1 MSDKPKDEQPSLTN
15 GAAAPP
21 PPPNGDHHMPKT
33 VAYLDTAHPI
43 TAAVLPQKQDAF
55 ARAEQDARALAGK
68 YLAKMEEHGMDL
80 DTAFPRGNATMD
92 ARHNLATRLTTYTA
106 ATRRWGEPNI
116 RAHKPENVEAF
127 VAEMIKGA
135 GDQYDLFVMKIV
147 NKIGEVVDASLT
159 GSHVWG
165 YSTLTVTKADGSVER
180 WTTMQIVNTSKLG
193 TLFNQ
198 WPTRK
203 AKAPVQETPVRAAA

>member
-1 MSDKPKDEQPSLTN
+1 
-15 GAAAPP
+15 
-21 PPPNGDHHMPKT
+21 MPKT
-33 VAYLDTAHPI
+33 AAHLDTANPI

-80 DTAFPRGNATMD
+80 DAAYPRGKATDSRETYRAKM
-92 ARHNLATRLTTYTA
+92 ARHDLATRLTTYTA

-116 RAHKPENVEAF
+116 RAHKPENVDAF

-135 GDQYDLFVMKIV
+135 GDQYDLFVMKLV
-147 NKIGEVVDASLT
+147 NKIGDVVDASLT

-203 AKAPVQETPVRAAA
+203 AK

>member
-1 MSDKPKDEQPSLTN
+1 
-15 GAAAPP
+15 
-21 PPPNGDHHMPKT
+21 MPKT
-33 VAYLDTAHPI
+33 AAYLDTTHPI

-55 ARAEQDARALAGK
+55 IRAEKDARELVGK

-80 DTAFPRGNATMD
+80 DAAFPRAKATDSREDYKAKM
-92 ARHNLATRLTTYTA
+92 ARHDLATRLTTYTA

-116 RAHKPENVEAF
+116 RAHKPEKVEAF

-135 GDQYDLFVMKIV
+135 GDQYDVFVMKLC
-147 NKIGEVVDASLT
+147 NKIGDVVDASLT

-180 WTTMQIVNTSKLG
+180 WTTMQIVNVSKLG

-203 AKAPVQETPVRAAA
+203 AK